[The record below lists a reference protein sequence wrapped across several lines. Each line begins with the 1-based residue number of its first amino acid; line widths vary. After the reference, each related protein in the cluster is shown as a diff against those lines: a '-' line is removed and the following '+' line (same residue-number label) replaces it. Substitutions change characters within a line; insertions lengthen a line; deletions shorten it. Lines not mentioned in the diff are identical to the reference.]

1 MATMM
6 STCPARARQPSR
18 VTRISYQVGSPW
30 MLDGKKFLP
39 TTGTPM
45 RKIAFMT
52 SAFALAEPEPL
63 TFANLTVKSFT
74 RGAAFLWRSGMGPRL
89 RRGES

>member
-1 MATMM
+1 MATMR
-6 STCPARARQPSR
+6 SIRPERARQPSR

-30 MLDGKKFLP
+30 MFDGKKFFP
-39 TTGTPM
+39 TTGTPI

-63 TFANLTVKSFT
+63 TLANLSVKSFT
-74 RGAAFLWRSGMGPRL
+74 RGAALLRSGIGPHPRQV
-89 RRGES
+89 ES